1 MTSLERGQFFLRVFI
16 EAFDTVNHGILKHKL
31 ELSEIKG
38 KYLNGFK
45 SYLKHRQQFL
55 SIGKNENS
63 IYRRITCYITQGSI
77 LGPLLFLLY
86 INDLFSSSSKLT
98 LIMLSDDTN
107 LFISDSNTENLFE
120 TMNEELRKLA
130 IWFWVEGGG
139 GAGGCQKGPSIFPLQ
154 FLETLELAP
163 KIV

>member
-107 LFISDSNTENLFE
+107 YLFPIP
-120 TMNEELRKLA
+120 
-130 IWFWVEGGG
+130 I
-139 GAGGCQKGPSIFPLQ
+139 QKIFLKQ
-154 FLETLELAP
+154 
-163 KIV
+163 